1 MQRIP
6 HEYLKD
12 PILRTKYT
20 FKPQQPMCIYQ
31 VVTEFN
37 RPFLLFMFCKST
49 DTNTYVLP
57 TVPANAS
64 KIKDLQTHF
73 NLLDYPLKYK
83 GLLKG
88 TLLFHYRTQES
99 VMTTFMRQNPS
110 RATHWLL
117 PWEIVNT
124 GDCAGIPVNRT
135 ATSFFLN
142 NPQLL
147 FLRNAETGQPIPNP
161 RVGYVSCTADEL
173 ATFALYGV
181 QPTCC
186 PFRADLTGY
195 NFTVAPTKTAT
206 APETT
211 MSIRHAVL
219 KDPETETDDK
229 TELSLA
235 DAHWQQLCLLE
246 FGNHAPLSL
255 VLPPV

>member
-12 PILRTKYT
+12 SILRTKYT
-20 FKPQQPMCIYQ
+20 FQPQQPICIYQ

-49 DTNTYVLP
+49 DTYVLP

-64 KIKDLQTHF
+64 KIKDLQTHL

-99 VMTTFMRQNPS
+99 VMTTFTMQNPS
-110 RATHWLL
+110 RATQWLL

-124 GDCAGIPVNRT
+124 GNCAGIPVNRT
-135 ATSFFLN
+135 ATLFFLN

-173 ATFALYGV
+173 AAFVLYGV
-181 QPTCC
+181 QPTGC

-206 APETT
+206 AREST
-211 MSIRHAVL
+211 MSIRHAIL
-219 KDPETETDDK
+219 KDPETESDDN
-229 TELSLA
+229 TEWSLA
-235 DAHWQQLCLLE
+235 DARWQHICLLE

-255 VLPPV
+255 IPP